1 MTWIFLPGMDGTG
14 DLVAPVTK
22 ELARDDVCIVARYP
36 RARVCHRAELFS
48 IAREALPDF
57 EDYVL
62 VAESFS
68 GQFALEIASR
78 RPKRLRALI
87 LVASFASSPIPLFL
101 MPLVYL
107 CGPIALRISLPAIV
121 TRRFLTGPH
130 SSPEQIEVVRD
141 AVNSVK
147 APVLASRLKMVL
159 RSDAADLLGQ
169 INVPTLVIGA
179 ENDRLVPRK
188 VTAQLSVGIPGARLE
203 WINAP
208 HLAMLTKPRAV
219 ADVMQQFVRGVE
231 QLRSNRS

>member
-1 MTWIFLPGMDGTG
+1 MTWIFLPGMDGAG

-22 ELARDDVCIVARYP
+22 ELPRDDVCIVARYP
-36 RARVCHRAELFS
+36 RARVCSSAELVS

-87 LVASFASSPIPLFL
+87 LVASFAISPIPLFL
-101 MPLVYL
+101 KPLMYL
-107 CGPIALRISLPAIV
+107 IGPLAMRISPPAV
-121 TRRFLTGPH
+121 FTRRFLSGSH
-130 SSPEQIEVVRD
+130 SSPEQIAVVRE
-141 AVNSVK
+141 AVNSAK
-147 APVLASRLKMVL
+147 PAVLASRLKMVL
-159 RSDAADLLGQ
+159 RCNAAELLGH

-179 ENDRLVPRK
+179 ENDRFVPRK
-188 VTAQLSVGIPGARLE
+188 VTEQLSAGIPGARLE
-203 WINAP
+203 WIDAP
-208 HLAMLTKPRAV
+208 HLAMLTKARAV

-231 QLRSNRS
+231 QLRL